1 MLNLLDGL
9 LVIMDNVSLKFFY
22 TQSSLSTRQAQWM
35 DFLAS
40 FDFEIQYQPR
50 KGNVVADALSR
61 QLSFTAISFVQST
74 LLVQLAGQ
82 CVNDPSFE
90 DVILKLKDTTIVKD
104 KFPYELQG
112 EVLLYK
118 ERLCLPSHGSCRI
131 DMLQDHH
138 SSSLAGHFGVAKS
151 YEFLK
156 KVIIGQ
162 ACLKMSK
169 NMFALV

>member
-50 KGNVVADALSR
+50 NVVADALSR

-104 KFPYELQG
+104 KFPYKLQG